1 MTSVLSF
8 MPIWL
13 WNIHVKANF
22 PATKHEVSV
31 TSYQEIFQAK
41 DGTIVHQ
48 ITDLF
53 IDTIT
58 SLSTVSTQGIILVQ
72 VMMIGAYIIIRW
84 GIGRKNSIL
93 WQLALI
99 DIITIIY
106 YIGIYAM
113 FLFSMPTEEAL
124 YLAGFDRYA
133 SSMVIMA
140 LGLAGMFLARQIDY
154 AFYEQRIDHR
164 NFKSY
169 KSIKTQKLYQYTLS
183 Y

>member
-1 MTSVLSF
+1 

-22 PATKHEVSV
+22 PVTKHEVSV

-72 VMMIGAYIIIRW
+72 VI
-84 GIGRKNSIL
+84 
-93 WQLALI
+93 
-99 DIITIIY
+99 
-106 YIGIYAM
+106 
-113 FLFSMPTEEAL
+113 
-124 YLAGFDRYA
+124 
-133 SSMVIMA
+133 
-140 LGLAGMFLARQIDY
+140 
-154 AFYEQRIDHR
+154 
-164 NFKSY
+164 
-169 KSIKTQKLYQYTLS
+169 
-183 Y
+183 